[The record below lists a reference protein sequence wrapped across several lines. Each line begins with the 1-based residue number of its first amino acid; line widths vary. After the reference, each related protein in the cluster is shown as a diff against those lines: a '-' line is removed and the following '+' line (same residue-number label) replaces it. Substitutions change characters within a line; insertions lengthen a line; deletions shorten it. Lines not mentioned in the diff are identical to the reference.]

1 MAQFSDY
8 QCGSPES
15 WSEVKSLKVPD
26 SSETASLTFAIYGDL
41 GLENARS
48 LPYLKKEVEYG
59 HIDGVLHCGDIAYD
73 LFEVSYITECQE
85 PHPVS

>member
-73 LFEVSYITECQE
+73 LYEVSYITECQE